1 MGLSPFGDRVHKCG
15 QTRGTEAVSVCT
27 DSVGYHSCHSAG
39 TCPPPL
45 PTLPLESAA
54 TRPPPLFPH
63 NVSIVT
69 CQVVAGRQGW
79 GTPACWG
86 KEDAGGIHS
95 PSSTSKGLGFVLS
108 ALPDV
113 SSLRATGL
121 DAHRENPLPQPPLH
135 YLPDE
140 MKAQTQLTG
149 GSEQ

>member
-1 MGLSPFGDRVHKCG
+1 MGLSPSSDRVHKCG
-15 QTRGTEAVSVCT
+15 QTQGTEAVSVCT

-79 GTPACWG
+79 HTPACWG

-95 PSSTSKGLGFVLS
+95 PSSASKALDFILS
-108 ALPDV
+108 ALAMSHPSGPLAWV
-113 SSLRATGL
+113 HTGRIL
-121 DAHRENPLPQPPLH
+121 SPLFTIYLMRQNHRH
-135 YLPDE
+135 D
-140 MKAQTQLTG
+140 
-149 GSEQ
+149 